1 MGRRE
6 GEGRESDGR
15 GQRLGCDL
23 WPVSRTLLCN
33 VSGCVFVGGVCVCVC
48 ACVCACVCVCG
59 CVCVCVLIR
68 E

>member
-1 MGRRE
+1 MGRRG
-6 GEGRESDGR
+6 GEGRESDVR

-48 ACVCACVCVCG
+48 VCVDTRVRVIYLLC
-59 CVCVCVLIR
+59 IYA
-68 E
+68 